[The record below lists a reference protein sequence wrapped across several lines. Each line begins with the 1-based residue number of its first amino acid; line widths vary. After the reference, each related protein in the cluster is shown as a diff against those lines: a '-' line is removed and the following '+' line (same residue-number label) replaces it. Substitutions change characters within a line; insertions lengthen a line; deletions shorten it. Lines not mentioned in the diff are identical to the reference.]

1 MKRIFLF
8 TLLASLWIPAFGQA
22 PTVGNPDHEA
32 MLASDDPQLAA
43 NKRLV
48 YNWWREVF
56 EARHIELND
65 QYLVEDFIEHNP
77 NVPSGREGVEG
88 FIVAMG
94 GAPQPIKDRVER
106 EIIDITA
113 EGDMVHLMFV
123 AEYDHP
129 HNPGQTYKTTWYD
142 SFRVVDGMIVEHWDP
157 ATIGE

>member
-1 MKRIFLF
+1 MRHALPIALLCAFS
-8 TLLASLWIPAFGQA
+8 TLALGQA

-32 MLASDDPQLAA
+32 LLASDDPQLAA

-48 YNWWREVF
+48 YDWWREVF

-65 QYLVEDFIEHNP
+65 QYLVADFIEHNP

-106 EIIDITA
+106 EMIAITA
-113 EGDMVHLMFV
+113 EGDLVHLMFV

-129 HNPGQTYKTTWYD
+129 EYPGQTYKTTWYD